1 MKFYVSVKHY
11 TLHFITD
18 LCTQW
23 CGPLVVALSL
33 FARMRGG
40 EGLAIHSPPAVFLF
54 FFSGDQLARTNST
67 FFS

>member
-40 EGLAIHSPPAVFLF
+40 GRFGDSLPACVFFF